1 MITDETTMLELV
13 GLYPET
19 ELVFDHYTRII
30 GICICCEALFCTL
43 SEVADRY
50 KIDSEELIVRLRSVI
65 G

>member
-1 MITDETTMLELV
+1 LITDEITVLDLV

-19 ELVFDHYTRII
+19 EVVFDHYTRII

-43 SEVADRY
+43 SEVADMY
-50 KIDSEELIVRLRSVI
+50 EIDSEELMARLRSVI